1 MKGLLPALLV
11 APILLI
17 LIALAST
24 AWAQRGDTVI
34 IDVRTIEEWNTGHLA
49 TAQHLQLELV
59 GYAIDTLVSDK
70 EQQLYLYCRSG
81 NRSGQAKLIMEQLGY
96 SNVVNAGGLDDA
108 SQLLDVA
115 IVR

>member
-1 MKGLLPALLV
+1 MKRLLR
-11 APILLI
+11 APLIFPMLLI
-17 LIALAST
+17 LTALAST

-34 IDVRTIEEWNTGHLA
+34 IDVRTIEEWNAGHLA

-59 GYAIDTLVSDK
+59 AESIDTLVANKD
-70 EQQLYLYCRSG
+70 QQVYLYCRSG

-108 SQLLDVA
+108 SQLIDVA